1 MIGRTNVSG
10 KEKMSLLTVINQ
22 GLLDT
27 NYLTFS
33 TIPGTI
39 YTLVIAMYNGNINNV
54 TGFNFSNANAIS
66 TFKKSGMQIFQRLG
80 IQRVKAL
87 GDSITFS
94 CITSGF
100 IEHYALFAC

>member
-10 KEKMSLLTVINQ
+10 KEKMSLLTGIHQ
-22 GLLDT
+22 GSPDT
-27 NYLTFS
+27 KSMTFS
-33 TIPGTI
+33 TIPGTL
-39 YTLVIAMYNGNINNV
+39 YTLVIAMYSSNINNV

-66 TFKKSGMQIFQRLG
+66 TFKKAGMNMQKIG
-80 IQRVKAL
+80 IQYVKAL

-100 IEHYALFAC
+100 IEHYSLFAY